1 MAHIPDK
8 RHLMERLADEV
19 EFKQRNST
27 WPETMVNA
35 KGVDE
40 LLWKG
45 SRRITKVQRVG
56 VALLG
61 LAFVSCGILFIGD
74 FGSHGDS
81 RWLAILFATGCILV
95 GCKFLWNSVRKNDV
109 PKAKPRR

>member
-1 MAHIPDK
+1 MAHIPKQHPIEKLID
-8 RHLMERLADEV
+8 DV
-19 EFKQRNST
+19 ESKQHNTT

-61 LAFVSCGILFIGD
+61 LAFVLCGVLFIGD

-81 RWLAILFATGCILV
+81 RWLPIFFGTGCILM
-95 GCKFLWNSVRKNDV
+95 GGKFLWNSICKNDA
-109 PKAKPRR
+109 PKAKTRK

>member
-1 MAHIPDK
+1 MAHIPK
-8 RHLMERLADEV
+8 KQHPIEKLMDDV
-19 EFKQRNST
+19 ESKQHNTT

-45 SRRITKVQRVG
+45 SRRITKIQRVG

-61 LAFVSCGILFIGD
+61 LAFVLCGVLFIGD

-81 RWLAILFATGCILV
+81 RWLPIFFGTGCILV
-95 GCKFLWNSVRKNDV
+95 GCRFPWNSIHKNDA
-109 PKAKPRR
+109 PKATTRR

>member
-1 MAHIPDK
+1 MLPRPRGSRHPRRRPRLGPGHPPLPLPTGARVGFAMAHIP
-8 RHLMERLADEV
+8 
-19 EFKQRNST
+19 KQHPIEKLIDDLESKQHNTT

-61 LAFVSCGILFIGD
+61 LAFVLCGVLFIG
-74 FGSHGDS
+74 
-81 RWLAILFATGCILV
+81 
-95 GCKFLWNSVRKNDV
+95 
-109 PKAKPRR
+109 

>member
-1 MAHIPDK
+1 MAHIPK
-8 RHLMERLADEV
+8 KQHPIEKLMDDV
-19 EFKQRNST
+19 ESKQHNTT

-35 KGVDE
+35 KAVDE

-45 SRRITKVQRVG
+45 SRRITKIQRVG

-61 LAFVSCGILFIGD
+61 LAFVLCGILFIGD

-81 RWLAILFATGCILV
+81 RWLPIFFGTGFILV
-95 GCKFLWNSVRKNDV
+95 GCRFLWNSIHENDA
-109 PKAKPRR
+109 PKATTRR